1 MHWLRKTL
9 AYAIVLATVLTT
21 AAHGRYLT
29 VLSSAN
35 PAAPT
40 LTVLDENL
48 QPLGTVNVPAG
59 SRQVLLSDDGAK
71 LIIIADNVQT
81 PVAFVDIVGGALG
94 QVRTLPLG
102 SGAGFQGLLSR
113 DGTVLYMITKN
124 PPAVQ
129 PILVSA
135 EQSGGSPLPLPG
147 DPIEAELTLDGDFLL
162 VLCQPNLVAP
172 IRLSTWQTLAAQAI
186 VGAAGGSNLSLS
198 VAPFGSVFFTLP
210 NGLAELRGIP
220 PFDEIARTPLAG
232 TQLTHPGK
240 LQFSPANGK
249 RAFSANNVQSGH
261 SVGLFDF
268 TLRSTVNPA
277 GSYSGGAVVLGSAGG
292 PFGTTPELIQPLR
305 VFRELQ
311 AVGFAPSL
319 QQIYNFSMGAGGAIL
334 VNAISVG
341 GVPISGVENVALSSE
356 FPNALHL
363 FYNNNLGVV
372 SRFPLSGV
380 GSIISRA
387 VSPGRLQWVAAP
399 SSAVP
404 GNLHAYGDDVTV
416 PPSATLRYFVRL
428 IDATG
433 RPVKGRPVNFQAVTT
448 GIQLSATSVMSDR
461 NGWVHVDVTAPQ
473 EAGNFT
479 VQVTSG
485 NLPPTLMVSRVAGTG
500 GGGGGGGGSGGGGG
514 GGGQGQARLIKVA
527 GDGQLAQLGAVAG
540 TLVVRAVDAA
550 GRPIAGKQ
558 VQWQSSTLGLQFLS
572 NTQTTT
578 DSEGKAQVS
587 IFFFGSIPFGESFLQ
602 GAVEAVSDIGNATF
616 YVTAFPTDQFG
627 TPTTQ
632 LIKPDASN
640 KVIEARLGTPVEAAI
655 QFRIVSGGGQGRP
668 FGVPMPNVG
677 LEIVSENQDPS
688 VGPVASCRE
697 ITALSNNDG
706 VASCTLV
713 ATGKV
718 GTTTLSASVGGLFT
732 FGGFLLNVLP
742 GDPVPPLII
751 SGNNQSGK
759 TGTTL
764 PRVLVAQIVDAG
776 GNPLP
781 GTQVVW
787 SVSNPNALTLFD
799 TVSTANS
806 AGEVTT
812 RVRLGN
818 IAGTFQVTVRA
829 GDLSATFTVTVEST
843 ATALQKVS
851 GDNQTGIPIGTAFP
865 APLVVRVVDAQNNP
879 VASVPVAW
887 SISGPGTLSAN
898 STTTG
903 TNGQTQVNV
912 TAGSTAGTIIVTASV
927 SGLSP
932 VSFSLTSVIPGP
944 SITAS
949 SFRNYATGVAGTVS
963 PGLLVLLTGSGI
975 AKNVPNLAVAN
986 IFAGRLPIDFRGL
999 VVEFRSAGNSYF
1011 APIYWIAREGQ
1022 TESALI
1028 QVPYEIS
1035 GANVEARVSVDG
1047 ITTSV
1052 NLPVAA
1058 LSPGIIEDTVDG
1070 RRAAIVIRSDGLLVT
1085 KATPA
1090 RRGETVRMY
1099 AIGLGQATPLAET
1112 NRVGRPDQ
1120 KVTATVAV
1128 GIDNAGVEVVDAKL
1142 AENLFGIYEIFFKI
1156 PEDATLGD
1164 RPLGLVA
1171 APASGGQA
1179 FYGQPSVIPIGP
1191 AQ

>member
-1 MHWLRKTL
+1 
-9 AYAIVLATVLTT
+9 
-21 AAHGRYLT
+21 
-29 VLSSAN
+29 
-35 PAAPT
+35 
-40 LTVLDENL
+40 
-48 QPLGTVNVPAG
+48 
-59 SRQVLLSDDGAK
+59 
-71 LIIIADNVQT
+71 
-81 PVAFVDIVGGALG
+81 
-94 QVRTLPLG
+94 
-102 SGAGFQGLLSR
+102 
-113 DGTVLYMITKN
+113 
-124 PPAVQ
+124 
-129 PILVSA
+129 
-135 EQSGGSPLPLPG
+135 
-147 DPIEAELTLDGDFLL
+147 
-162 VLCQPNLVAP
+162 
-172 IRLSTWQTLAAQAI
+172 
-186 VGAAGGSNLSLS
+186 
-198 VAPFGSVFFTLP
+198 
-210 NGLAELRGIP
+210 
-220 PFDEIARTPLAG
+220 
-232 TQLTHPGK
+232 
-240 LQFSPANGK
+240 
-249 RAFSANNVQSGH
+249 
-261 SVGLFDF
+261 
-268 TLRSTVNPA
+268 
-277 GSYSGGAVVLGSAGG
+277 
-292 PFGTTPELIQPLR
+292 
-305 VFRELQ
+305 
-311 AVGFAPSL
+311 
-319 QQIYNFSMGAGGAIL
+319 
-334 VNAISVG
+334 
-341 GVPISGVENVALSSE
+341 
-356 FPNALHL
+356 
-363 FYNNNLGVV
+363 
-372 SRFPLSGV
+372 
-380 GSIISRA
+380 
-387 VSPGRLQWVAAP
+387 
-399 SSAVP
+399 
-404 GNLHAYGDDVTV
+404 
-416 PPSATLRYFVRL
+416 
-428 IDATG
+428 
-433 RPVKGRPVNFQAVTT
+433 
-448 GIQLSATSVMSDR
+448 
-461 NGWVHVDVTAPQ
+461 
-473 EAGNFT
+473 
-479 VQVTSG
+479 
-485 NLPPTLMVSRVAGTG
+485 
-500 GGGGGGGGSGGGGG
+500 
-514 GGGQGQARLIKVA
+514 
-527 GDGQLAQLGAVAG
+527 
-540 TLVVRAVDAA
+540 LVVRAVDAE
-550 GRPIAGKQ
+550 GKPSAGKQ
-558 VQWQSSTLGLQFLS
+558 VQWQSTSVGLQFLS
-572 NTQTTT
+572 NSQTTT
-578 DSEGKAQVS
+578 DSDGKAQVS

-602 GAVEAVSDIGNATF
+602 GQVEAVSDIGNVTF
-616 YVTAFPTDQFG
+616 YVTAYPTEQFG
-627 TPTTQ
+627 TPSTQ
-632 LIKPDASN
+632 LLKPDASN
-640 KVIEARLGTPVEAAI
+640 KVLEARLGKPLEAAI
-655 QFRIVSGGGQGRP
+655 QYRIVSGGGQGRP
-668 FGVPMPNVG
+668 FGIPIPKVG
-677 LEIVSENQDPS
+677 LEIRSENQDPS
-688 VGPVASCRE
+688 LGPVATCQE

-706 VASCTLV
+706 VASCTLI

-718 GTTTLSASVGGLFT
+718 GTTTLSATIGGIFS
-732 FGGFLLNVLP
+732 FGGFVLNVLP

-787 SVSNPNALTLFD
+787 SASNPNALTLFD

-879 VASVPVAW
+879 LTGVPVSW

-903 TNGQTQVNV
+903 TNGQTQVGV
-912 TAGSTAGTIIVTASV
+912 TAGSTPGTIIVTASV

-932 VSFSLTSVIPGP
+932 VSFSLSSVIPGP

-949 SFRNYATGVAGTVS
+949 SFRNYATGAAGTVS

-986 IFAGRLPIDFRGL
+986 IFAGRLPIELRGL